1 MSNAGAG
8 LGQNFDPMAAYKN
21 YTTNYMNAQHNLNQV
36 SGLPDT
42 SQSSSAADPA
52 GIQSA
57 Y

>member
-21 YTTNYMNAQHNLNQV
+21 YTTNYMNAQHNLQQ
-36 SGLPDT
+36 GLPDT